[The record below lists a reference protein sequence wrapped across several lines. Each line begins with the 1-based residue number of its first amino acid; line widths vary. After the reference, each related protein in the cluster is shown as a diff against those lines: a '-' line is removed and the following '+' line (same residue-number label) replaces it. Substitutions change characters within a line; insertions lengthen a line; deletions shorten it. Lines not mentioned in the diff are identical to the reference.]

1 MTSAATLPWFAHLRG
16 CLSISLMALNT
27 VCWTLPLFA
36 VALGK
41 AVVPLQRW
49 RALTGRVM
57 VGLANAWTACNN
69 LILAVVNQ
77 VEWRLSLPEGLN
89 RRLNYLVIANHQSWM
104 DILAL
109 QKALLRKAPFLRFFL
124 KKSLIWVPFLGPAW
138 WALDFPFVGR
148 GKRKKSAGDLGFVI
162 RACRKYRQIPVS
174 IMNFVEGTRFTT
186 RKHQRQGSQY
196 AHLLRPKAGGVAMV
210 LGAMP
215 DCLHGILDV
224 TIAYPA
230 GLKSFWAFL
239 CSRRQPVVV
248 QVQARSI
255 ETAPAGD
262 YLADEGFRTA
272 IQEWLNRLW
281 EIKDRKLA
289 ELIGPAGDADGE

>member
-1 MTSAATLPWFAHLRG
+1 MTSAVSLPWFAHLRG

-27 VCWTLPLFA
+27 VCWTMPLFA
-36 VALGK
+36 VAFGK
-41 AVVPLQRW
+41 AVVPLERW

-57 VGLANAWTACNN
+57 VALANAWTTCNN

-77 VEWRLSLPEGLN
+77 VDWRLSLPEGLN

-109 QKALLRKAPFLRFFL
+109 QKALLRQVPFLRFFL

-138 WALDFPFVGR
+138 WALDFPFVKRGR
-148 GKRKKSAGDLGFVI
+148 RKKDEGDLGFVS
-162 RACRKYRQIPVS
+162 RTCRKYRQVPVS
-174 IMNFVEGTRFTT
+174 IMNFVEGTRFTGP
-186 RKHQRQGSQY
+186 KHHRQGAQY
-196 AHLLRPKAGGVAMV
+196 AHLLKPKAGGVAMV

-224 TIAYPA
+224 TIAYPD

-248 QVQARSI
+248 QVEARPI
-255 ETAPAGD
+255 ETAPSGD
-262 YLADEGFRTA
+262 YLADAGSRAA

-281 EIKDRKLA
+281 ELKDRKLA
-289 ELIGPAGDADGE
+289 ELTGRGRGGGR

>member
-1 MTSAATLPWFAHLRG
+1 MPHAASLPWFAHLRG
-16 CLSISLMALNT
+16 CLTISLMALNT
-27 VCWTLPLFA
+27 VWWTMPLFA
-36 VALGK
+36 VAFGK
-41 AVVPLQRW
+41 AVVPLERW
-49 RALTGRVM
+49 RTLTGRVM
-57 VGLANAWTACNN
+57 VCLANSWTACNN
-69 LILAVVNQ
+69 LILSVVNR

-109 QKALLRKAPFLRFFL
+109 QKALLRQVPFLRFFL

-148 GKRKKSAGDLGFVI
+148 GKRKKDAGDLGFVT
-162 RACRKYRQIPVS
+162 RACRKYRKIPVS
-174 IMNFVEGTRFTT
+174 IMNFVEGTRFTHP
-186 RKHQRQGSQY
+186 KHQRQGSQF

-230 GLKSFWAFL
+230 GLQSFWAFL

-248 QVQARSI
+248 QVEARPI
-255 ETAPAGD
+255 ETGLAGD
-262 YLADEGFRTA
+262 YLADDGFRA
-272 IQEWLNRLW
+272 SIQEWLNRLW
-281 EIKDRKLA
+281 ELKDRKLA
-289 ELIGPAGDADGE
+289 ELTGRSAGN